1 MKDFTYV
8 SPSSIVEVVGL
19 LSENEGCAALL
30 AGGTDLLVQLRNTNS
45 DVDVVIDVKR
55 ISQLNDISYD
65 VDNGLS
71 VGAAVSCSQIYQSDI
86 ILEKY
91 PIIIDAASI
100 IGGKAIQNRASFGG
114 NVCNSSPSGDA
125 IGAMMALG
133 ATCEIVGS
141 NGVRTVPIKEF
152 FIAPGK
158 NILMTDEM
166 LVALK
171 VPAPKQDSGS
181 GYIRFTPRA
190 EMDIAV
196 AGVGSYLEVDRKS
209 DQILS
214 ARIALVAVAP
224 TPVLSTS
231 AAQMLVGNTPTENI
245 IQMAASLAQESISP
259 ITDVRGTA
267 VQRKHLIGVLTKRS
281 LNLAVS
287 RVKQ

>member
-1 MKDFTYV
+1 
-8 SPSSIVEVVGL
+8 
-19 LSENEGCAALL
+19 
-30 AGGTDLLVQLRNTNS
+30 
-45 DVDVVIDVKR
+45 
-55 ISQLNDISYD
+55 
-65 VDNGLS
+65 
-71 VGAAVSCSQIYQSDI
+71 
-86 ILEKY
+86 
-91 PIIIDAASI
+91 
-100 IGGKAIQNRASFGG
+100 
-114 NVCNSSPSGDA
+114 
-125 IGAMMALG
+125 MALG

-141 NGVRTVPIKEF
+141 NGVRTVPINEF

-158 NILMTDEM
+158 NILMTDEI

-171 VPAPKQDSGS
+171 VPPPKQYSGS

-231 AAQMLVGNTPTENI
+231 VAQMLIGNTPIENT

-267 VQRKHLIGVLTKRS
+267 AQRKHLIGVLTKRS

-287 RVKQ
+287 RVK